1 MTNPGNKN
9 ILSQPGYPLLYGA
22 NKIADGYNF
31 AVEAEEES
39 QVSLLF
45 YKKKEEAPFWELELD
60 EKYRIGRVFSAF
72 IKKLNVSDLEYN
84 FKIDGKVIQDPVRI
98 GS

>member
-45 YKKKEEAPFWELELD
+45 YKKRGSSFLGTG
-60 EKYRIGRVFSAF
+60 IG
-72 IKKLNVSDLEYN
+72 
-84 FKIDGKVIQDPVRI
+84 
-98 GS
+98 

>member
-9 ILSQPGYPLLYGA
+9 ILPQPGYPLLYGA
-22 NKIADGYNF
+22 NKIVEGYNF

-45 YKKKEEAPFWELELD
+45 YKKKVRFD
-60 EKYRIGRVFSAF
+60 ITFSIIF
-72 IKKLNVSDLEYN
+72 TIVS
-84 FKIDGKVIQDPVRI
+84 
-98 GS
+98 

>member
-45 YKKKEEAPFWELELD
+45 YKKKTPDTARSLPNPAPG
-60 EKYRIGRVFSAF
+60 GRMAR
-72 IKKLNVSDLEYN
+72 
-84 FKIDGKVIQDPVRI
+84 PR
-98 GS
+98 

>member
-45 YKKKEEAPFWELELD
+45 YKKKEEAPFWEL
-60 EKYRIGRVFSAF
+60 
-72 IKKLNVSDLEYN
+72 
-84 FKIDGKVIQDPVRI
+84 
-98 GS
+98 